1 MPIETNKPTI
11 PSQNLF
17 PVVGIG
23 ASAGGLDAFK
33 KLITA
38 IPKNSEMAYILVQH
52 LHPEHESA
60 LPEILQRVSKIPVV
74 EISDN
79 VHVDPNHIYVIPSN
93 KILVATDG
101 VLKLSPRLTKERL
114 NLPIDIFFSSL
125 AEVHQAHA
133 IGVVL
138 SGTGADG
145 TAGLKDIKDQGGLTF
160 AQDPASAA
168 YDGMPKHA
176 IDAGIVDFIIAPEK
190 ISEKLLELRQS
201 FINAFSDGTDA
212 AKDKINED
220 AFRQILALLRVR
232 VGVDFN
238 FYKQTTVRRRIIRR
252 MVMLQLETISGYMNY
267 LKKDKSELDILF
279 QDLLIPVTSFFR
291 DPPTFDTLCETVFPE
306 IIKNKPVGSP
316 LRFWIAGCSTGQ
328 EAYSVAICLQEYL
341 SNHTAGA
348 NVQIF
353 ATDLSEKAIKKARA
367 GIYAKRELEGISD
380 NRLQQFFIE
389 TEGHYQ
395 VKKPVR
401 DMCIFAVHN
410 FLKDPPFAK
419 MDFIGCRNVL
429 IYLEPFLQKKALKL
443 FHYALNDKGILLLGK
458 SETTGNAS
466 DIFIPFGKKDKYF
479 TRKAVTGK
487 FTCVTSERSE
497 AAFADKNYFM
507 RSKEVKID
515 DFQKNA
521 DDILL
526 QNYTPVGVVVND
538 QFDIVQF
545 RGSTGE
551 YLEPSPGK
559 ASLNVLKMAREGL
572 AFEIRNALHKAKTS
586 SKPFIEENIPVN
598 NGKKLVTI
606 EVFPL
611 LNTVDLHFLILFK
624 EQLAI
629 SNEQLTAGNEKKD
642 VQKIK
647 KGEKDIR
654 IQQLEKELARLKEDM
669 RSITEDQEAANEE
682 LQSSNEELM
691 SGSEELQSLNE
702 ELETSKEELQST
714 NEELIT
720 VNQEL
725 YDRNEELNQSRR
737 FAEATLAV
745 VHEPLLVLDKN
756 CIIKSA
762 NTSFYKTFQ
771 LTEKDT
777 LGKILFQLQNDG
789 WNIPGLQ
796 KELRKVQKEKEKMIE
811 VEITFSFPKIDER
824 TICFNIQSINREN
837 GEQLILLA
845 LNDITLTKKAEKIL
859 TEKVT
864 GVLKEYDLLHSY
876 YMDAPAFFVILRGP
890 DHIFE
895 FANNMFHQFTGN
907 RNILGKKMMEC
918 LPELKDQGFVEIV
931 DEIIITG
938 KPFTGKEMPAFI
950 KKVKGKEPQQIYID
964 LNCQAIKNDY
974 GSISGILIFGYDVT
988 ELVESRKHLERN
1000 AEMIEKLFI
1009 NAPAYVATLD
1019 GPEHIFNLINPS
1031 YQKLFGNRKIQGK
1044 PIMEALPELKGQGFD
1059 KLLDNV
1065 YNTGEVFVGNE
1076 VPIWVAHDE
1085 DLAPT
1090 ERYFNFSYQPIYN
1103 NNKII
1108 TGVLV
1113 FGYEA
1118 TEQILSKKKQ
1128 YEYAERFRTLADA
1141 MPQKLNTSDAAG
1153 EIDYLNQQWY
1163 YYTNMNFEELK
1174 GWGWKKIIHPDDLE
1188 ITVKNWEH
1196 SIKTGDPYQLEHRF
1210 LRYDGT
1216 YRWHLS
1222 RGLPQK
1228 DTDGKIISWVG
1239 THTDINDQKTFA
1251 EEKFVLEF
1259 AEDFSKYKTGEDFF
1273 SSVVNYIFKKTG
1285 LDYVFIGELVEKE
1298 KNNFSV
1304 HTIALSAQGKIVPN
1318 ITYHLEDGP
1327 CKEVIRGTVFSYPKQ
1342 CRITFPKNKIISK
1355 FNVEGYVG
1363 YPLFESNGNPIGLI
1377 VAMHEKEI
1385 LNPEYISAI
1394 LKIVANRAEFEMER
1408 HKFSEARERAFMDS
1422 NVIGVNISRIADG
1435 AVVEANDAFLSM
1447 TGYNRQDLKEGK
1459 INSMHYTSKEYFAI
1473 DRQALNSAMIDQV
1486 SPAYEKAIICKD
1498 KRKIFVL
1505 AGRALINKDKGE
1517 MMSVF
1522 VDITERKRMEQKK
1535 DEFISIASHEMK
1547 TPLTTAKAYL
1557 QLLQLSLDKENATAN
1572 LYAKKATLSVNR
1584 LNELIGELLDVSKIQ
1599 HGKLDYHISSF
1610 NFNEMVDIT
1619 VEDVQHTSP
1628 KHAIA
1633 KTGKVHQQIVGDK
1646 DRLQQVIIN
1655 LLSNAIKYSPDSLD
1669 IYINIADQDNEIKV
1683 SVKDNGIGIS
1693 QQHLDKIFD
1702 RYYRVEE
1709 HAIQF
1714 QGLGIGLFIS
1724 YEIIQRHKGKLWAE
1738 SEPGKGSTF
1747 YFTLPIN

>member
-38 IPKNSEMAYILVQH
+38 IPKNSGMAYILVQH

-93 KILVATDG
+93 KILMATDG

-190 ISEKLLELRQS
+190 ISEKLLDLRQS
-201 FINAFSDGTDA
+201 FINASSDGPDA

-252 MVMLQLETISGYMNY
+252 MVMLQLETITDYMNY
-267 LKKDKSELDILF
+267 LKKDKPELDILF

-291 DPPTFDTLCETVFPE
+291 DPLTFDTLCETVFPE
-306 IIKNKPVGSP
+306 IIKNKPVGIP

-341 SNHTAGA
+341 SNHTASA

-367 GIYAKRELEGISD
+367 GIYTKKELEGISD
-380 NRLQQFFIE
+380 NRLQQFFIK
-389 TEGHYQ
+389 TEGNYQ

-429 IYLEPFLQKKALKL
+429 IYLEPFLQKKALTL

-487 FTCVTSERSE
+487 FTNVTSERSE

-507 RSKEVKID
+507 RSKEVKTD

-586 SKPFIEENIPVN
+586 SKPFIKENIPVN
-598 NGKKLVTI
+598 NGKKSVTI
-606 EVFPL
+606 EVIPL
-611 LNTVDLHFLILFK
+611 LNTVDLHFLILFR

-629 SNEQLTAGNEKKD
+629 IDEQLTAGNEKKKA
-642 VQKIK
+642 QKIK
-647 KGEKDIR
+647 KDEKDTR
-654 IQQLEKELARLKEDM
+654 IQQLEKELERLKEDM

-771 LTEKDT
+771 LTEEDT

-796 KELRKVQKEKEKMIE
+796 NELRKVQKEKEKMIE
-811 VEITFSFPKIDER
+811 VEITFSFPVIDER

-876 YMDAPAFFVILRGP
+876 YMDAPAFFVILKGP

-895 FANNMFHQFTGN
+895 FVNNMFHQFTGN

-1019 GPEHIFNLINPS
+1019 GPKHIFNLINPS

-1065 YNTGEVFVGNE
+1065 YNTGEIFVGNE
-1076 VPIWVAHDE
+1076 VLVWIASDE
-1085 DLAPT
+1085 DLEPI
-1090 ERYFNFSYQPIYN
+1090 ERYFNFSYQPIYDD
-1103 NNKII
+1103 NKII

-1113 FGYEA
+1113 FGYEV
-1118 TEQILSKKKQ
+1118 TEQILSKKMQ
-1128 YEYAERFRTLADA
+1128 LEYAERFRTLADA

-1153 EIDYLNQQWY
+1153 KMDYLNQQWY
-1163 YYTNMNFEELK
+1163 NYTNMNFEELK

-1210 LRYDGT
+1210 RRYDGT
-1216 YRWHLS
+1216 YRWHLT

-1228 DTDGKIISWVG
+1228 DTDGKIISWIG

-1285 LDYVFIGELVEKE
+1285 LDYIFIGELVEKE
-1298 KNNFSV
+1298 KNIFSV

-1318 ITYHLEDGP
+1318 IIYHLEDGP
-1327 CKEVIRGTVFSYPKQ
+1327 CKDVTRGTVFSYPKQ
-1342 CRITFPKNKIISK
+1342 CRITFPKNKTISK

-1363 YPLFESNGNPIGLI
+1363 YPLYESNGNPIGLI
-1377 VAMHEKEI
+1377 GAMHEKEI
-1385 LNPEYISAI
+1385 LNPEYILAI

-1422 NVIGVNISRIADG
+1422 NVIGVNISQVADG
-1435 AVVEANDAFLSM
+1435 AVVEANNAFLSM

-1498 KRKIFVL
+1498 GRKIFVL

-1557 QLLQLSLDKENATAN
+1557 QLLQLSLDKVNTTAN

-1584 LNELIGELLDVSKIQ
+1584 LNELVNELLDVSKIQ

-1619 VEDVQHTSP
+1619 LEDVQQTSP
-1628 KHAIA
+1628 KHAIV
-1633 KTGKVHQQIVGDK
+1633 KTGKVHQQVVGDK

-1693 QQHLDKIFD
+1693 QEHLDKIFD

-1724 YEIIQRHKGKLWAE
+1724 YEIIQRHKGKLWVE
-1738 SEPGKGSTF
+1738 SELGKGSTF
-1747 YFTLPIN
+1747 YFTLPVN

>member
-1 MPIETNKPTI
+1 
-11 PSQNLF
+11 
-17 PVVGIG
+17 
-23 ASAGGLDAFK
+23 
-33 KLITA
+33 
-38 IPKNSEMAYILVQH
+38 MAYILVQH

-93 KILVATDG
+93 KILMATDG

-190 ISEKLLELRQS
+190 ISEKLLDLRQS
-201 FINAFSDGTDA
+201 FINASSDGPDA

-252 MVMLQLETISGYMNY
+252 MVMLQLETITDYMNY
-267 LKKDKSELDILF
+267 LKKDKPELDILF

-291 DPPTFDTLCETVFPE
+291 DPLTFDTLCETVFPE
-306 IIKNKPVGSP
+306 IIKNKPVGIP

-341 SNHTAGA
+341 SNHTASA

-367 GIYAKRELEGISD
+367 GIYTKKELEGISD
-380 NRLQQFFIE
+380 NRLQQFFIK
-389 TEGHYQ
+389 TEGNYQ

-429 IYLEPFLQKKALKL
+429 IYLEPFLQKKALTL

-487 FTCVTSERSE
+487 FTNVTSERSE

-507 RSKEVKID
+507 RSKEVKTD

-586 SKPFIEENIPVN
+586 SKPFIKENIPVN
-598 NGKKLVTI
+598 NGKKSVTI
-606 EVFPL
+606 EVIPL
-611 LNTVDLHFLILFK
+611 LNTVDLHFLILFR

-629 SNEQLTAGNEKKD
+629 IDEQLTAGNEKKKA
-642 VQKIK
+642 QKIK
-647 KGEKDIR
+647 KDEKDTR
-654 IQQLEKELARLKEDM
+654 IQQLEKELERLKEDM

-771 LTEKDT
+771 LTEEDT

-796 KELRKVQKEKEKMIE
+796 NELRKVQKEKEKMIE
-811 VEITFSFPKIDER
+811 VEITFSFPVIDER
-824 TICFNIQSINREN
+824 TICFNIQSINRES

-876 YMDAPAFFVILRGP
+876 YMDAPAFFVILKGP

-895 FANNMFHQFTGN
+895 FVNNMFHQFTGN

-1019 GPEHIFNLINPS
+1019 GPKHIFNLINPS
-1031 YQKLFGNRKIQGK
+1031 YQKLFGNRKIQGN

-1065 YNTGEVFVGNE
+1065 YNTGEIFVGNE
-1076 VPIWVAHDE
+1076 VLVWIASDE
-1085 DLAPT
+1085 DLEPI
-1090 ERYFNFSYQPIYN
+1090 ERYFNFSYQPIYDD
-1103 NNKII
+1103 NKII

-1113 FGYEA
+1113 FGYEV
-1118 TEQILSKKKQ
+1118 TEQILSKKMQ
-1128 YEYAERFRTLADA
+1128 LEYAERFRTLADA

-1153 EIDYLNQQWY
+1153 KMDYLNQQWY
-1163 YYTNMNFEELK
+1163 NYTNMNFEELK

-1210 LRYDGT
+1210 RRYDGT
-1216 YRWHLS
+1216 YRWHLT

-1228 DTDGKIISWVG
+1228 DTDGKIISWIG

-1285 LDYVFIGELVEKE
+1285 LDYIFIGELVEKE
-1298 KNNFSV
+1298 KNIFSV

-1318 ITYHLEDGP
+1318 IIYHLEDGP
-1327 CKEVIRGTVFSYPKQ
+1327 CKDVTRGTVFSYPKQ
-1342 CRITFPKNKIISK
+1342 CRITFPKNKTISK

-1363 YPLFESNGNPIGLI
+1363 YPLYESNGNPIGLI
-1377 VAMHEKEI
+1377 GAMHEKEI
-1385 LNPEYISAI
+1385 LNPEYILAI

-1422 NVIGVNISRIADG
+1422 NVIGVNISQVADG
-1435 AVVEANDAFLSM
+1435 AVVEANNAFLSM

-1498 KRKIFVL
+1498 GRKIFVL

-1557 QLLQLSLDKENATAN
+1557 QLLQLSLDKVNTTAN

-1584 LNELIGELLDVSKIQ
+1584 LNELVNELLDVSKIQ

-1619 VEDVQHTSP
+1619 LEDVQQTSP
-1628 KHAIA
+1628 KHAIV
-1633 KTGKVHQQIVGDK
+1633 KTGKVHQQVVGDK

-1693 QQHLDKIFD
+1693 QEHLDKIFD

-1724 YEIIQRHKGKLWAE
+1724 YEIIQRHKGKLWVE
-1738 SEPGKGSTF
+1738 SELGKGSTF
-1747 YFTLPIN
+1747 YFTLPVN

>member
-1 MPIETNKPTI
+1 MSKEETNKPKI

-23 ASAGGLDAFK
+23 ASAGGLEAFK

-38 IPKNSEMAYILVQH
+38 IPEDSGMAYILVQH
-52 LHPEHESA
+52 LHPGHESA

-79 VHVDPNHIYVIPSN
+79 VHVDPDNIYVIPSN

-101 VLKLSPRLTKERL
+101 VLKLSPRSAKDRL
-114 NLPIDIFFSSL
+114 NLPINIFFSSL

-138 SGTGADG
+138 SGTGSDG

-168 YDGMPKHA
+168 YDGMPQHA
-176 IDAGIVDFIIAPEK
+176 IDAGIVDFIISPEK

-201 FINAFSDGTDA
+201 FINASSDGSDA

-252 MVMLQLETISGYMNY
+252 MVMLQLETITDYLDY
-267 LKKDKSELDILF
+267 LKKNKPELDILF

-291 DPPTFDTLCETVFPE
+291 DPVTFDTLCETVFPE
-306 IIKNKPVGSP
+306 IIKNKPAGTP

-328 EAYSVAICLQEYL
+328 EAYSIAICLHEYL
-341 SNHTAGA
+341 NENISTAK
-348 NVQIF
+348 VQIF

-367 GIYAKRELEGISD
+367 GIYAKKELEGISD
-380 NRLQQFFIE
+380 NRLQQFFIK
-389 TEGHYQ
+389 TDGHYQ
-395 VKKPVR
+395 VKKTVR

-419 MDFIGCRNVL
+419 MDFISCRNVL
-429 IYLEPFLQKKALKL
+429 IYLEPFLQKKALTL

-458 SETTGNAS
+458 SETTGNAA

-479 TRKAVTGK
+479 TRKAVPGR
-487 FTCVTSERSE
+487 FTNVASERSE

-507 RSKEVKID
+507 RSKEGKTD

-526 QNYTPVGVVVND
+526 QKYTPVGVVVND

-559 ASLNVLKMAREGL
+559 ASLNILKMAKEGL
-572 AFEIRNALHKAKTS
+572 AFEIRNALHKAKTTS
-586 SKPFIEENIPVN
+586 EPFIKEGIPIN
-598 NGKKLVTI
+598 AGKKLVTI
-606 EVFPL
+606 EVVPL
-611 LNTVDLHFLILFK
+611 LNTVDLHFLILFR

-629 SNEQLTAGNEKKD
+629 SNEQLTAGNEKKNL
-642 VQKIK
+642 QKIK
-647 KGEKDIR
+647 KDEKDIR
-654 IQQLEKELARLKEDM
+654 IQQLEKELARLREDM
-669 RSITEDQEAANEE
+669 HSITEDQEAANEE
-682 LQSSNEELM
+682 LQSSNEELL

-702 ELETSKEELQST
+702 ELETSKEEIQST

-725 YDRNEELNQSRR
+725 YDRNEELNQSQR

-745 VHEPLLVLDKN
+745 LHEPLLVLDKN
-756 CIIKSA
+756 FIIKSA
-762 NTSFYKTFQ
+762 NKSFYKTFQ
-771 LTEKDT
+771 LTESNT
-777 LGKILFQLQNDG
+777 LGKNLFALQDNG
-789 WNIPGLQ
+789 WAIPGLRNDL
-796 KELRKVQKEKEKMIE
+796 ERIQKEKEKMLE
-811 VEITFSFPKIDER
+811 LESTFAFPVIGRR
-824 TICFNIQSINREN
+824 TICFNIQAINREN

-845 LNDITLTKKAEKIL
+845 LDDMTLRKNVEKIIVDKAA
-859 TEKVT
+859 E
-864 GVLKEYDLLHSY
+864 VLKEHQLLHRYLMESP
-876 YMDAPAFFVILRGP
+876 APFVILKGSE
-890 DHIFE
+890 HIFE
-895 FANNMFHQFTGN
+895 FVNSSYHQLTGN
-907 RNILGKKMMEC
+907 RDLLGKKMMEAI
-918 LPELKDQGFVEIV
+918 PELKGQGFVEIV
-931 DEIIITG
+931 DEVYRTG
-938 KPFTGKEMPAFI
+938 KPYTGAEMPAFI
-950 KKVKGKEPQQIYID
+950 EKVKGKPAQVYVN
-964 LNCQAIKNDY
+964 LHCQALENEQGI
-974 GSISGILIFGYDVT
+974 IEGILVFSFDVT
-988 ELVESRKHLERN
+988 ELVLGRKHLERN
-1000 AEMIEKLFI
+1000 AEMIQNLYL
-1009 NAPAYVATLD
+1009 NAPAYVATFR
-1019 GPEHIFNLINPS
+1019 GPTHIYDLVNPS
-1031 YQKLFGNRKIQGK
+1031 YQKLFGSRKIQGK
-1044 PIMEALPELKGQGFD
+1044 PVMEALPELEGQGLD

-1065 YNTGEVFVGNE
+1065 YNTGEIFVGKE
-1076 VPIWVAHDE
+1076 ILIWLAYDE
-1085 DLAPT
+1085 GLAPA

-1103 NNKII
+1103 YNKII

-1118 TEQILSKKKQ
+1118 TEQILAKKMQ
-1128 YEYAERFRTLADA
+1128 LEYAERFRTLADT
-1141 MPQKLNTSDAAG
+1141 MPQKMNTTDADG
-1153 EIDYLNQQWY
+1153 NIDYLNQQWY
-1163 YYTNMNFEELK
+1163 DYTNMHFEELK
-1174 GWGWKKIIHPDDLE
+1174 DWGWEKMMHPDDLE
-1188 ITVKNWEH
+1188 ITVKNWQH
-1196 SIKTGDPYQLEHRF
+1196 SIKTGEVYQLEHRF
-1210 LRYDGT
+1210 RRYDGT

-1222 RGLPQK
+1222 RGLPEK
-1228 DTDGKIISWVG
+1228 DKDGKIISWIA
-1239 THTDINDQKTFA
+1239 THTDIDDQKNA
-1251 EEKFVLEF
+1251 EEKIRAAEEFSRSVLQSSPDCVKVLDKEGLLYFMNTNGLCQMEIDDFNFVKNQPWWQLW
-1259 AEDFSKYKTGEDFF
+1259 GEGNKQFVETALATALAGNKAQF
-1273 SSVVNYIFKKTG
+1273 QAYCLTAKKTPKWW
-1285 LDYVFIGELVEKE
+1285 DV
-1298 KNNFSV
+1298 
-1304 HTIALSAQGKIVPN
+1304 IV
-1318 ITYHLEDGP
+1318 
-1327 CKEVIRGTVFSYPKQ
+1327 S
-1342 CRITFPKNKIISK
+1342 
-1355 FNVEGYVG
+1355 
-1363 YPLFESNGNPIGLI
+1363 PLFSPDGEVTQLI
-1377 VAMHEKEI
+1377 SV
-1385 LNPEYISAI
+1385 
-1394 LKIVANRAEFEMER
+1394 
-1408 HKFSEARERAFMDS
+1408 
-1422 NVIGVNISRIADG
+1422 SR
-1435 AVVEANDAFLSM
+1435 
-1447 TGYNRQDLKEGK
+1447 
-1459 INSMHYTSKEYFAI
+1459 
-1473 DRQALNSAMIDQV
+1473 
-1486 SPAYEKAIICKD
+1486 
-1498 KRKIFVL
+1498 
-1505 AGRALINKDKGE
+1505 
-1517 MMSVF
+1517 
-1522 VDITERKRMEQKK
+1522 DITERIKLEQKK

-1557 QLLQLSLDKENATAN
+1557 QLLELSLGTENATAN
-1572 LYAKKATLSVNR
+1572 LYVKKASLSVGR
-1584 LNELIGELLDVSKIQ
+1584 LNELVGELLDVSKIQ
-1599 HGKLDYHISSF
+1599 HGKLDYNISSF

-1633 KTGKVHQQIVGDK
+1633 KTGKVHQQVVGDK

-1669 IYINIADQDNEIKV
+1669 IYINIAEQDNEIKV

-1724 YEIIQRHKGKLWAE
+1724 YEIILRHKGKLWVE

-1747 YFTLPIN
+1747 YFTLPLV